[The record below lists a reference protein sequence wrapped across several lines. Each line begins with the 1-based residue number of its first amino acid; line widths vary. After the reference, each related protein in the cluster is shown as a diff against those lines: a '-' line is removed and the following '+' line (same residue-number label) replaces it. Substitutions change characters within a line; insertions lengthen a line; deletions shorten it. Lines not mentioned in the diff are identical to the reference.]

1 VVWVSKIYTIDE
13 IRNIVT
19 EVAKEYGVEKV
30 ALFGSYARGEQND
43 NSDIDFI
50 IKKGNIKG
58 YFQFCSFVHA
68 LEEKLGT
75 HVDVFTYKALKNSLI
90 KDAIKDEVVL
100 YEQ

>member
-1 VVWVSKIYTIDE
+1 MNKSYTIDE
-13 IRNIVT
+13 IKNIAT
-19 EVAKEYGVEKV
+19 DVAKKYGIEKI
-30 ALFGSYARGEQND
+30 ALFGSYARGDQKNS
-43 NSDIDFI
+43 SDIDFI

-58 YFQFCSFVHA
+58 YIQFCSFVST

-75 HVDVFTYKALKNSLI
+75 HVDVVTYNSLENSLI